1 MRIAASHW
9 RSAVHVGALRAFA
22 LLTVLATMIGGPGAT
37 LADNWSMSITVDN
50 YYDIYFGDQFLTTP
64 TFVGGDGDWTTTET
78 WGITG
83 VAATD
88 FLYVPTA
95 SDHFVAQGF
104 IGEFKN
110 LTTGY
115 TFVTSNDSGSPWEVF
130 PAGQYL
136 AALNAL
142 DPTIP
147 AGVWPASTQP
157 TVTQVQTAVAYATTN
172 GLWVATDS
180 AASYTNGD
188 SPLPW
193 GTRPSIPASAEW
205 IWHDSGGVPSGAY
218 PSPFQGGNHNEF
230 LVFRVEG
237 AAIPEPT
244 TLVLLSCGIVVCGIV
259 VAGAGTRRQRTRSLS
274 NRP

>member
-1 MRIAASHW
+1 VHAA
-9 RSAVHVGALRAFA
+9 ALRAFA
-22 LLTVLATMIGGPGAT
+22 LLTVLATMIGGPGST

-64 TFVGGDGDWTTTET
+64 TFVGGDGDWPTTET
-78 WGITG
+78 WGIIG

-95 SDHFVAQGF
+95 SDHFAAQGF
-104 IGEFKN
+104 IGEFMN

-115 TFVTSNDSGSPWEVF
+115 TFVTSDDTGSPWEVF

-136 AALNAL
+136 ADLNAL
-142 DPTIP
+142 DSTIP
-147 AGVWPASTQP
+147 ASVWPAGTQP

-172 GLWVATDS
+172 GLWVTTDS
-180 AASYTNGD
+180 APSYTNGD
-188 SPLPW
+188 SPAPW
-193 GTRPSIPASAEW
+193 GARPSIPASAEW
-205 IWHDSGGVPSGAY
+205 IWHDSGSVPSGAY

-237 AAIPEPT
+237 AAVPEPS
-244 TLVLLSCGIVVCGIV
+244 TLVLLSCGIVF
-259 VAGAGTRRQRTRSLS
+259 AGAGTRRQRTRTLS
-274 NRP
+274 NRR

>member
-1 MRIAASHW
+1 MRIPASDW
-9 RSAVHVGALRAFA
+9 YSAVHSGALRAFG
-22 LLTVLATMIGGPGAT
+22 LLTVSAMIIGGAGSA
-37 LADNWSMSITVDN
+37 LADDWSMSITVDN

-64 TFVGGDGDWTTTET
+64 TFVGGDGDWPTTET
-78 WGITG
+78 WGILG

-88 FLYVPTA
+88 FLYVATA

-115 TFVTSNDSGSPWEVF
+115 TFVTSDDLGSPWEVF

-136 AALNAL
+136 ADLNAL

-147 AGVWPASTQP
+147 ATVWPAGTQP
-157 TVTQVQTAVAYATTN
+157 TVTQVETAVAYATTN

-180 AASYTNGD
+180 APSYTNGD
-188 SPLPW
+188 SPAPW

-205 IWHDSGGVPSGAY
+205 IWHDSGDVPGGLY
-218 PSPFQGGNHNEF
+218 PSPFQGGNHDEF

-237 AAIPEPT
+237 AAVPEPT
-244 TLVLLSCGIVVCGIV
+244 TLVLLSWGVMACGIAI
-259 VAGAGTRRQRTRSLS
+259 AGVRPRRQHTR
-274 NRP
+274 